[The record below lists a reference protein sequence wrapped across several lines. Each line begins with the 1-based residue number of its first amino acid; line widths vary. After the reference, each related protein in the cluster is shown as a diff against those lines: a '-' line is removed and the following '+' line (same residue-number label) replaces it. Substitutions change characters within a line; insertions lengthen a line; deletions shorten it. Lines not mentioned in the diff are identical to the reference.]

1 MATVNT
7 NDLRVRNAKN
17 LIESFFGFNN
27 EYVTSPI
34 YDDLLGADS
43 DGSIIGPD
51 RYGTDA
57 VLGTD
62 PTIAHNCQTLDNLLG
77 VNSDGSV
84 LGPNDYGDNAILG
97 ANGVT
102 SDIGCGTPEDPVTV
116 SKNSSYVFI
125 GRPMPWEFDMTR
137 PVQPGVVSGE
147 EVPPVPDN
155 SYREYYET
163 SDQML
168 SLKRIDPN
176 KCYHMIPRLKWESG
190 LVYDMYR
197 HDYTLY
203 NRSYTNASN
212 LYDAKFIV
220 INQNNDV
227 YACLSNNDN
236 AQSTVEPTFL
246 NGSSNPQYTSD
257 GYQWLFLYGLNERV
271 LRNYATQNY
280 MPIYNDDGSS
290 LESNPLPEGSIYT
303 VSIVSRGLGYTN
315 SPGAVPNEVPFYF
328 CNIVGDGTGAVCRL
342 TILDGRVFDV
352 RVVRPGSGY
361 TYATVDFTPGRVY
374 RTLSDLDARQDG
386 LNPRGDG
393 TFRSDVIISP
403 PGGWGYD
410 FASQLG
416 GTRVGVFS
424 SLNYNQLDFL
434 PDTTFRQIGIIQNID
449 TDSEEDTLSAHYRV
463 KVIEDLASEEYGPST
478 RDIDFIVGETIYQTT
493 TLVRPDGTPHTFTA
507 KGTVAGW
514 NKVDNIISY
523 IQDPKHHTDDDGV
536 LYRFSLDAKITTKRE
551 LTFPNERDKVV
562 TPDVSFNGSY
572 ISQDFVNGY
581 AEPEFI
587 KYTGEM
593 IYLTNLSPIKRH
605 STQTERVSLI
615 ISY

>member
-7 NDLRVRNAKN
+7 NDIRVRNAKN
-17 LIESFFGFNN
+17 LIQSFFG
-27 EYVTSPI
+27 VTTTIPRLDNILST
-34 YDDLLGADS
+34 DS
-43 DGSIIGPD
+43 DGSMI
-51 RYGTDA
+51 
-57 VLGTD
+57 
-62 PTIAHNCQTLDNLLG
+62 
-77 VNSDGSV
+77 
-84 LGPNDYGDNAILG
+84 GPNDYGAGAIVGTEGEFECGLPTP
-97 ANGVT
+97 GV
-102 SDIGCGTPEDPVTV
+102 PVTTV
-116 SKNSSYVFI
+116 QNNAYVFI
-125 GRPMPWEFDMTR
+125 GRPMPWEFDMMR
-137 PVQPGVVSGE
+137 PTQPGVVSGE
-147 EVPPVPDN
+147 EVPPIPDN
-155 SYREYYET
+155 SYKEYYET

-168 SLKRIDPN
+168 SLKRIGSDD
-176 KCYHMIPRLKWESG
+176 CYHMIPRLKWESG

-227 YACLSNNDN
+227 YACLDNNEG

-246 NGSSNPQYTSD
+246 HGSSNPQFTSD

-271 LRNYATQNY
+271 LRNYATLNY
-280 MPIYNDDGSS
+280 MPIYNDGVSS
-290 LESNPLPEGSIYT
+290 LEANPLPEGAVYT
-303 VSIVSRGLGYTN
+303 VSIVARGLGYTN

-328 CNIVGDGTGAVCRL
+328 CNIVGDGSGAVCRV

-361 TYATVDFTPGRVY
+361 TYGTVDFRSGFVY
-374 RTLSDLDARQDG
+374 RSLADLDARQNG

-410 FASQLG
+410 FARQLG

-434 PDTTFRQIGIIQNID
+434 PDTTFRQIGILQNIE
-449 TDSEEDTLSAHYRV
+449 TDSDDNTLSAHYRV
-463 KVIEDLASEEYGPST
+463 KVIEDLASEEKGPST
-478 RDIDFIVGETIYQTT
+478 QDIDFIVGETIYQTT
-493 TLVRPDGTPHTFTA
+493 TLTRDDGTEHTFTA

-514 NKVDNIISY
+514 NNVDNIISY
-523 IQDPKHHTDDDGV
+523 IQDPKYHTDDDGV
-536 LYRFSLDAKITTKRE
+536 MYRFTSDAKIVTQRE
-551 LTFPNERDKVV
+551 LTFPNERDKEV
-562 TPDVSFNGSY
+562 TPDITYNGSFL
-572 ISQDFVNGY
+572 SQDFVNGY
-581 AEPEFI
+581 AEPEFK

-593 IYLTNLSPIKRH
+593 TYLTNLSPIKRQP
-605 STQTERVSLI
+605 TQTERVSLI

>member
-7 NDLRVRNAKN
+7 NDIRVRNAKN
-17 LIESFFGFNN
+17 LIQSFFG
-27 EYVTSPI
+27 VTTTFP
-34 YDDLLGADS
+34 
-43 DGSIIGPD
+43 
-51 RYGTDA
+51 A
-57 VLGTD
+57 VK
-62 PTIAHNCQTLDNLLG
+62 NLLG
-77 VNSDGSV
+77 VNSDGSILGPDDYGANSV
-84 LGPNDYGDNAILG
+84 LGLESDESCGGPTP
-97 ANGVT
+97 GV
-102 SDIGCGTPEDPVTV
+102 PVTTIQ
-116 SKNSSYVFI
+116 NNAYVFI
-125 GRPMPWEFDMTR
+125 GRPMPWEFDMMR
-137 PVQPGVVSGE
+137 PTQPGVVSGE
-147 EVPPVPDN
+147 EVPPIPDN
-155 SYREYYET
+155 SYKEYYET

-168 SLKRIDPN
+168 SLKRIGSND
-176 KCYHMIPRLKWESG
+176 CYHMIPRLKWESG

-203 NRSYTNASN
+203 NRSTTNASN

-227 YACLSNNDN
+227 YACLDNNEG

-246 NGSSNPQYTSD
+246 HGSSNPQFTSD

-280 MPIYNDDGSS
+280 MPIYNDGITS
-290 LESNPLPEGSIYT
+290 LEADGNIMTAGEVNT
-303 VSIVSRGLGYTN
+303 VTIVARGLGYTN

-328 CNIVGDGTGAVCRL
+328 CNIVGDGSGSVARVTV
-342 TILDGRVFDV
+342 LDGRIFDV

-361 TYATVDFTPGRVY
+361 TYATLDFRSGYVY
-374 RTLSDLDARQDG
+374 RTLADLDARQNG

-393 TFRSDVIISP
+393 TFRADVIISP

-410 FASQLG
+410 FARQLG

-424 SLNYNQLDFL
+424 SLNYDQLDFL

-463 KVIEDLASEEYGPST
+463 KVIEQLGSETGGVGS
-478 RDIDFIVGETIYQTT
+478 RDVDFIIGETIYQTQT
-493 TLVRPDGTPHTFTA
+493 GVRSDGTEFTYTA

-514 NKVDNIISY
+514 DNVENIISY
-523 IQDPKHHTDDDGV
+523 IQDPKHHTDVDGK
-536 LYRFSLDAKITTKRE
+536 LYRFSNDFRIFTQRE
-551 LTFPNERDKVV
+551 LTFPNERDKEV
-562 TPDVSFNGSY
+562 TPDVSFNEEFM
-572 ISQDFVNGY
+572 SQTFTNGY
-581 AEPEFI
+581 AEPEFD

-593 IYLTNLSPIKRH
+593 TYLTNLSPIKRQP
-605 STQTERVSLI
+605 TQTERVSLI